1 MIMTANEFI
10 KTLWPTINK
19 VGDEVGMS
27 DIIKQVCLAQACL
40 ETGYGSSGLMIK
52 AHALFGIKATKAW
65 KGKVYSAKTREVYNS
80 IDQTVSAVFRAY
92 DTVADSIRDY
102 YKLLSSKRYS
112 KALKADTVADA
123 IGIIASSG
131 YATDPNYSV
140 KIVNIYDYFIL
151 GNVNIVNEAPK
162 LNQVNPISSDIDQL
176 ARDCIKGKYGNGE
189 TRKKLL
195 GANYAAVQHRVNILL
210 RGGR

>member
-1 MIMTANEFI
+1 MTANEFI

-40 ETGYGSSGLMIK
+40 ESGYGSSGLMVK
-52 AHALFGIKATKAW
+52 AHALFGIKATKSW
-65 KGKVYSAKTREVYNS
+65 KGKVYSSKTREVYNS
-80 IDQTVSAVFRAY
+80 IEQTVSAVFRAY

-102 YKLLSSKRYS
+102 FKLISGKRYA
-112 KALKADTVADA
+112 KALTAKTVEDA
-123 IGIIASSG
+123 INIIVSSG
-131 YATDPNYSV
+131 YATDPNYCDKV
-140 KIVNIYDYFIL
+140 IKIYHNYIKQV
-151 GNVNIVNEAPK
+151 EPSAP
-162 LNQVNPISSDIDQL
+162 DIDQL
-176 ARDCIKGKYGNGE
+176 ARDCINGKYGNGD

-210 RGGR
+210 RGGK

>member
-1 MIMTANEFI
+1 MTANEFI

-80 IDQTVSAVFRAY
+80 IEQTVSAVFRAY
-92 DTVADSIRDY
+92 DTVADSVRDY
-102 YKLLSSKRYS
+102 FKLISGKRYA
-112 KALKADTVADA
+112 KALTAKTMMEA
-123 IGIIASSG
+123 ITIIANAG
-131 YATDPNYSV
+131 YATDPNYSTKV
-140 KIVNIYDYFIL
+140 IEIYNQHIL
-151 GNVNIVNEAPK
+151 GSIPVQEEAPK
-162 LNQVNPISSDIDQL
+162 LNQVKPISSDIDQL

-195 GANYAAVQHRVNILL
+195 GANYAAVQHKVNILL
-210 RGGR
+210 RGGK

>member
-1 MIMTANEFI
+1 MKVNQFI

-40 ETGYGSSGLMIK
+40 ETGYGSSGLMVK
-52 AHALFGIKATKAW
+52 AHALFGIKATKSW
-65 KGKVYSAKTREVYNS
+65 KGKVYSSKTREVYNS
-80 IDQTVSAVFRAY
+80 IEQTVSAVFRAY
-92 DTVADSIRDY
+92 DTVADSVRDY
-102 YKLLSSKRYS
+102 FKLISGKRYA
-112 KALKADTVADA
+112 KALTAKTMMEA
-123 IGIIASSG
+123 ITIIANAG
-131 YATDPNYSV
+131 YATDPKYSLKV
-140 KIVNIYDYFIL
+140 IEIYNQHIL
-151 GNVNIVNEAPK
+151 GSIPVQEEAPK
-162 LNQVNPISSDIDQL
+162 LNQVKPISSDIDQL

-195 GANYAAVQHRVNILL
+195 GSNYAAVQHRVNILL

>member
-1 MIMTANEFI
+1 MTANQFI

-40 ETGYGSSGLMIK
+40 ETRYGSSGLMIK
-52 AHALFGIKATKAW
+52 AHALFGIKATKTW
-65 KGKVYSAKTREVYNS
+65 KGKVYSSKTREVYNS
-80 IDQTVSAVFRAY
+80 IEQTVSAVFRAY

-102 YKLLSSKRYS
+102 FKLISGKRYA
-112 KALKADTVADA
+112 KALTAKTMMEA
-123 IGIIASSG
+123 ITIIANAG
-131 YATDPNYSV
+131 YATDPNYPLKV
-140 KIVNIYDYFIL
+140 IEIYNQHIL
-151 GNVNIVNEAPK
+151 GSIPVQEEAPK
-162 LNQVNPISSDIDQL
+162 LNQVKPISSDIDQL

-195 GANYAAVQHRVNILL
+195 GANYAAVQHKVNILL

>member
-1 MIMTANEFI
+1 MTANQFI

-40 ETGYGSSGLMIK
+40 ETGYGSSGLMVK

-80 IDQTVSAVFRAY
+80 IEQTVSAVFRAY

-102 YKLLSSKRYS
+102 FKLISGKRYA
-112 KALKADTVADA
+112 KALTAKTVEDA
-123 IGIIASSG
+123 ISIIASSG
-131 YATDPNYSV
+131 YATDPNYCDKV
-140 KIVNIYDYFIL
+140 IKIYYNYIKQV
-151 GNVNIVNEAPK
+151 EPSAP
-162 LNQVNPISSDIDQL
+162 DIDQL
-176 ARDCIKGKYGNGE
+176 ARDCIAGKYGNGE

-195 GANYAAVQHRVNILL
+195 GANYVAVQHKVNILL
-210 RGGR
+210 RGGK

>member
-1 MIMTANEFI
+1 MTANQFI

-19 VGDEVGMS
+19 VGMS

-40 ETGYGSSGLMIK
+40 ETGYGSSDLMVK
-52 AHALFGIKATKAW
+52 AHALFGIKATKSW

-80 IDQTVSAVFRAY
+80 IEQTVSAVFRAY
-92 DTVADSIRDY
+92 DTVADSVRDY
-102 YKLLSSKRYS
+102 YKLISGKRYA
-112 KALKADTVADA
+112 KALTAKTMMKAIT
-123 IGIIASSG
+123 IIANAG
-131 YATDPNYSV
+131 YATDPNYSLKV
-140 KIVNIYDYFIL
+140 IEIYNQYIL
-151 GNVNIVNEAPK
+151 GSIPVQEEAPK
-162 LNQVNPISSDIDQL
+162 LNQVKPISSDIDQL

-195 GANYAAVQHRVNILL
+195 GSNYAAVQHKVNILL

>member
-1 MIMTANEFI
+1 MTANQFI

-40 ETGYGSSGLMIK
+40 ETGYGSSDLMVK

-65 KGKVYSAKTREVYNS
+65 KGKVYSSKTREVYNS
-80 IDQTVSAVFRAY
+80 IEQTVSAVFRAY
-92 DTVADSIRDY
+92 DTVADSVRDY
-102 YKLLSSKRYS
+102 FKLISGKRYA
-112 KALKADTVADA
+112 KALTAKTMREA
-123 IGIIASSG
+123 ITIIANAG
-131 YATDPNYSV
+131 YATDPNYSLNV
-140 KIVNIYDYFIL
+140 IDIYNQHIL
-151 GNVNIVNEAPK
+151 GSIPVQEEAPK
-162 LNQVNPISSDIDQL
+162 LNQVKPISSDIDQL
-176 ARDCIKGKYGNGE
+176 ARDCIKGIYGNGE

-210 RGGR
+210 RGGK

>member
-1 MIMTANEFI
+1 MTANMFI

-40 ETGYGSSGLMIK
+40 ETGYGSSGLMVK
-52 AHALFGIKATKAW
+52 AHALFGIKASKTW

-80 IDQTVSAVFRAY
+80 VEQTVSAVFRAY

-102 YKLLSSKRYS
+102 YKLLSSKRYA
-112 KALKADTVADA
+112 KVLKADTVAEA
-123 IGIIASSG
+123 IRIIASSG
-131 YATDPNYSV
+131 YATDPNYPV
-140 KIVNIYDYFIL
+140 TIINIYNEFIL
-151 GNVNIVNEAPK
+151 GNTSIVKEAPK
-162 LNQVNPISSDIDQL
+162 LNQVKPVSSDIDQL
-176 ARDCIKGKYGNGE
+176 AHDCIKGKYGNGE

-195 GANYAAVQHRVNILL
+195 GANYDAVQHQVNIILL
-210 RGGR
+210 RGGK

>member
-1 MIMTANEFI
+1 MTANEFI

-40 ETGYGSSGLMIK
+40 ETGYGSSGLMVK
-52 AHALFGIKATKAW
+52 AHALFGIKATKSW
-65 KGKVYSAKTREVYNS
+65 KGKVYSAKTRELYSS
-80 IDQTVSAVFRAY
+80 IEQTVSAVFRAY

-102 YKLLSSKRYS
+102 YKLISGKRYA
-112 KALKADTVADA
+112 KALKADTVAEA
-123 IGIIASSG
+123 IRIIASSG
-131 YATDPNYSV
+131 YATDPNYSDKV
-140 KIVNIYDYFIL
+140 IKIYDDYIL
-151 GNVNIVNEAPK
+151 GNISIVKEASK
-162 LNQVNPISSDIDQL
+162 LNQVNSISSDIDQL
-176 ARDCIKGKYGNGE
+176 ARDCIRGKYGNGE

-210 RGGR
+210 RGGK

>member
-1 MIMTANEFI
+1 MTANQFI

-40 ETGYGSSGLMIK
+40 ETGYGSSGLMVK
-52 AHALFGIKATKAW
+52 AHALFGIKATKSW
-65 KGKVYSAKTREVYNS
+65 KGKVYSSKTREVYNS
-80 IDQTVSAVFRAY
+80 IEQTVSAVFRAY
-92 DTVADSIRDY
+92 DTVADSVRDY
-102 YKLLSSKRYS
+102 FKLISTKRYA
-112 KALKADTVADA
+112 KALTAKTMMEA
-123 IGIIASSG
+123 ITIIANAG
-131 YATDPNYSV
+131 YATDPNYPLKV
-140 KIVNIYDYFIL
+140 IEIYNQHIL
-151 GNVNIVNEAPK
+151 GSIPVQKEAPK
-162 LNQVNPISSDIDQL
+162 LNQVKPISSDIDQL

-195 GANYAAVQHRVNILL
+195 GSNYSAVQHRVNILL

>member
-1 MIMTANEFI
+1 MTANEFI

-40 ETGYGSSGLMIK
+40 ETGYGSSSLMIK
-52 AHALFGIKATKAW
+52 AHALFGIKASKTW

-80 IDQTVSAVFRAY
+80 IEQTVSAVFRAY
-92 DTVADSIRDY
+92 DTVADSVRDY
-102 YKLLSSKRYS
+102 FKLISGKGYA
-112 KALKADTVADA
+112 KALTADTMMEA
-123 IGIIASSG
+123 ITIIVNAG
-131 YATDPNYSV
+131 YATDPNYPLKV
-140 KIVNIYDYFIL
+140 IEIFNQHIL
-151 GNVNIVNEAPK
+151 GSIPVQKEAPK
-162 LNQVNPISSDIDQL
+162 LNQVNLLSSDIDQL

-195 GANYAAVQHRVNILL
+195 GANYAAVQHKVNILM

>member
-1 MIMTANEFI
+1 MTANMFI

-40 ETGYGSSGLMIK
+40 ETGYGSSGLMVK
-52 AHALFGIKATKAW
+52 AHALFGIKASKTW

-80 IDQTVSAVFRAY
+80 VEQTVSAVFRAY

-102 YKLLSSKRYS
+102 YKLISGKRYV
-112 KALKADTVADA
+112 KALKADTVAEA
-123 IGIIASSG
+123 IRIIASSG
-131 YATDPNYSV
+131 YATDPNYPV
-140 KIVNIYDYFIL
+140 TIINIYNEFIL
-151 GNVNIVNEAPK
+151 GNTSIIKEAPK

-195 GANYAAVQHRVNILL
+195 GAKYDAVQHQVNKILL
-210 RGGR
+210 RGGK

>member
-1 MIMTANEFI
+1 MKANEFI

-40 ETGYGSSGLMIK
+40 ETGYGSSSLMVK
-52 AHALFGIKATKAW
+52 ARALFGIKATKTW

-80 IDQTVSAVFRAY
+80 IEQTVSAVFRAY

-102 YKLLSSKRYS
+102 FKLISGKRYA
-112 KALKADTVADA
+112 KALTAKTMMEALN
-123 IGIIASSG
+123 IIANAG
-131 YATDPNYSV
+131 YATDPNYSLKV
-140 KIVNIYDYFIL
+140 IEIYNQHIL
-151 GNVNIVNEAPK
+151 GSISLQEEAPK
-162 LNQVNPISSDIDQL
+162 LKQVNPLSSDIDQL
-176 ARDCIKGKYGNGE
+176 ARDCIRGKYGNGE
-189 TRKKLL
+189 QRKKLL

-210 RGGR
+210 RGGK

>member
-1 MIMTANEFI
+1 MTANQFI

-27 DIIKQVCLAQACL
+27 DIIKQVCLSQACL

-52 AHALFGIKATKAW
+52 AHALFGIKATKTW
-65 KGKVYSAKTREVYNS
+65 KGKVYSSKTREVYNS
-80 IDQTVSAVFRAY
+80 IEQTVSAVFRAY

-102 YKLLSSKRYS
+102 FKLISGRRYA
-112 KALKADTVADA
+112 KALTAKTMMEA
-123 IGIIASSG
+123 ITIIANAG
-131 YATDPNYSV
+131 YATDPNYPLKV
-140 KIVNIYDYFIL
+140 IEIYNQHIL
-151 GNVNIVNEAPK
+151 GSIPVQEETPK
-162 LNQVNPISSDIDQL
+162 LNQVKPISSDIDQL

-210 RGGR
+210 RGGK